1 MIVVGARFRALAG
14 ANAALR
20 AIRNAVAVAPGD
32 AAVRALGSTR
42 YEAPADAFVV
52 AGRFEEDDA
61 PTVVRL
67 LHAHGGRII
76 ERRMDTPRA
85 QPLGAALQPAW
96 PSGARTRSAR
106 GALRL
111 SLRPMERATSA
122 RLRKRP
128 RRPAPSLRV
137 RTARGHRIER

>member
-14 ANAALR
+14 AKAALR
-20 AIRNAVAVAPGD
+20 AVRNAVAVAPGD
-32 AAVRALGSTR
+32 AAVRPLGSTR
-42 YEAPADAFVV
+42 YEAPAEAFVV

-61 PTVVRL
+61 WKVVQL

-76 ERRMDTPRA
+76 EQRMDTPRA
-85 QPLGAALQPAW
+85 RPLGAALPPAW
-96 PSGARTRSAR
+96 PVSARTKPAR
-106 GALRL
+106 GAPRL
-111 SLRPMERATSA
+111 SLRLMDQPTSA

-128 RRPAPSLRV
+128 RRPSPSLRA